1 MKVTI
6 NRNLCGHTPAG
17 CEACFGEFLRHGA
30 APDRGCITDVLD
42 DGKPEVIATIYSGK
56 YNTTLTI
63 PPQDFEKVM
72 YDGWMKY
79 ADLPPEAYDILPPH
93 GDDIR
98 RMLKEQK

>member
-30 APDRGCITDVLD
+30 APDRACIMDVLD
-42 DGKPEVIATIYSGK
+42 DGKPEVTATIYSGQ
-56 YNTTLTI
+56 YNTTLVI

-79 ADLPPEAYDILPPH
+79 ANLPPEAYDILPPH

-98 RMLKEQK
+98 RMVKESR